1 MLIRREYETIYDIV
15 YRVVRESLILQL
27 AIFLIMTAI
36 GSLGIRETRKY
47 APIEREKAETYVG
60 SFEEFRSED
69 NALGFSDGAEYRLS
83 SDTVTEDLEDAL
95 TALEKG
101 TELRLLVNPKIEL
114 VIEIRT
120 ETNVLL
126 DFDASQTAIYAGHKD
141 PFWIGVMFIGLA
153 LILLIVCQIDRIG
166 RKKEKTRQRVRDDK
180 AKSPKFR
187 GKGTPPLRYADMT
200 KRGRILLEAEKDKY
214 EIVYRRLKK
223 VNELIVNGRVY
234 DEMKAVFE
242 VAHTLSAEIDGHKIE
257 AGLEG
262 GTYSYSFI
270 RFDGETLA
278 EKRRVI

>member
-1 MLIRREYETIYDIV
+1 MQRREDEDVFDTAL
-15 YRVVRESLILQL
+15 RVIRGSLILQL
-27 AIFLIMTAI
+27 AIFLITTAL
-36 GSLGIRETRKY
+36 GSFLIYQTRKY
-47 APIEREKAETYVG
+47 APIKREDAETYIG
-60 SFEEFRSED
+60 SFETYRSED
-69 NALGFSDGAEYRLS
+69 HTVAFSDGAEYRLYP
-83 SDTVTEDLEDAL
+83 DTVTNDLEAAL
-95 TALEKG
+95 TALETG

-120 ETNVLL
+120 GTVVLL
-126 DFDASQTAIYAGHKD
+126 DFDGSQTAIYADHKD
-141 PFWIGVMFIGLA
+141 SFWIGVMFIGLS
-153 LILLIVCQIDRIG
+153 LILLILLQIDRIG

-200 KRGRILLEAEKDKY
+200 KRGRVLLEAKKDKY

-223 VNELIVNGRVY
+223 VNELIVNGKVY
-234 DEMKAVFE
+234 DEMKAVLE
-242 VAHTLSAEIDGHKIE
+242 VEHVLSAEIDGHKIE

-262 GTYSYSFI
+262 GTYSYSYI

>member
-1 MLIRREYETIYDIV
+1 MQRREDEDVFDTAL
-15 YRVVRESLILQL
+15 RVIRGSLILQL
-27 AIFLIMTAI
+27 AIFLITTAL
-36 GSLGIRETRKY
+36 GSFLIYQTRKY
-47 APIEREKAETYVG
+47 APIEREDAETYTG
-60 SFEEFRSED
+60 SFETYRSED
-69 NALGFSDGAEYRLS
+69 HTVAFSDGAEYRLYP
-83 SDTVTEDLEDAL
+83 DTVTNDLEAAL
-95 TALEKG
+95 TALETG

-120 ETNVLL
+120 GTVVLL
-126 DFDASQTAIYAGHKD
+126 DFDGSQTAIYADHKD
-141 PFWIGVMFIGLA
+141 SFWIGVMFIGLS
-153 LILLIVCQIDRIG
+153 LILLILLQIDRIG

-200 KRGRILLEAEKDKY
+200 KRGRVLLEAKKDKY

-223 VNELIVNGRVY
+223 VNELIVNGKVY
-234 DEMKAVFE
+234 DEMKAVLE
-242 VAHTLSAEIDGHKIE
+242 VEHVLSAEIDGHKIE

-262 GTYSYSFI
+262 GTYSYSYL

>member
-1 MLIRREYETIYDIV
+1 MQRREDEDVFDTAL
-15 YRVVRESLILQL
+15 RVIRGSLILQL
-27 AIFLIMTAI
+27 AIFLITTAL
-36 GSLGIRETRKY
+36 GSFLIYQTRKY
-47 APIEREKAETYVG
+47 APIERESAQTYTG
-60 SFEEFRSED
+60 SFETYRSED
-69 NALGFSDGAEYRLS
+69 HTVAFSDGAEYRLYP
-83 SDTVTEDLEDAL
+83 DTVTNDLEAAL
-95 TALEKG
+95 TALETG

-126 DFDASQTAIYAGHKD
+126 DFDGSQTAIYADHKD
-141 PFWIGVMFIGLA
+141 SFWIGVMFIGLS
-153 LILLIVCQIDRIG
+153 LILLILLQIDRIG

-200 KRGRILLEAEKDKY
+200 KRGRVLLEAKKDKY

-223 VNELIVNGRVY
+223 VNELIVNGKVY
-234 DEMKAVFE
+234 DEMKAVLE
-242 VAHTLSAEIDGHKIE
+242 VDHVLSAEIDGHKIE

-262 GTYSYSFI
+262 GTYSYSYI

>member
-1 MLIRREYETIYDIV
+1 MQRREDEDVFDTAL
-15 YRVVRESLILQL
+15 RVIRGSLILQL
-27 AIFLIMTAI
+27 AIFLITTAL
-36 GSLGIRETRKY
+36 GSFLIYQTRKY
-47 APIEREKAETYVG
+47 APIERESARTYTG
-60 SFEEFRSED
+60 SFETYRSED
-69 NALGFSDGAEYRLS
+69 HTVAFSDGAEYRLYP
-83 SDTVTEDLEDAL
+83 DTVTNDLEAAL
-95 TALEKG
+95 TALETG

-120 ETNVLL
+120 GTVVLL
-126 DFDASQTAIYAGHKD
+126 DFDGSQTAIYAGHKD
-141 PFWIGVMFIGLA
+141 PFWIGVMCIGLS
-153 LILLIVCQIDRIG
+153 LFLLIVCQIDRIG

-200 KRGRILLEAEKDKY
+200 KRGRVLLEAKKDKY

-223 VNELIVNGRVY
+223 VNELIVNGKVY

-242 VAHTLSAEIDGHKIE
+242 VDHVLAAEIDGHKIE